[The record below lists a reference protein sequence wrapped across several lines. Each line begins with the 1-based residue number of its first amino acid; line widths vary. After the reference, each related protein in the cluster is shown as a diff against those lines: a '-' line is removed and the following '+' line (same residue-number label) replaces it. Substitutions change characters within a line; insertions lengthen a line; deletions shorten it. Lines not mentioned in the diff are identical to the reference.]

1 MTVCLLGTIK
11 GGSFREICNESIA
24 ITPTVCYEA
33 AKLGEYGSRFS
44 YFPFKVL
51 FFVLTFSATHLS
63 KNKYISACLM
73 GMSIEEVSH
82 A

>member
-51 FFVLTFSATHLS
+51 FLF
-63 KNKYISACLM
+63 
-73 GMSIEEVSH
+73 
-82 A
+82 